1 MELLYI
7 CSPGNPT
14 GHLISDTQ
22 MRKLIE
28 LAHRHDFIIAA
39 DECYAEIYFSDQP
52 RPSSLLA
59 SSNAMGNKDFQRCVV
74 FHSLSK
80 RSNLPGL
87 RSGFVAGDA
96 NIIEQFLRYRTYHGC
111 ALGMHQ
117 QRAST
122 LAWQDEAH
130 VQENR
135 ALYEQKFRT
144 VTKILAPYYDIST
157 TSWWFLSLVT
167 NPHGRHRI
175 LPNPVLH
182 PAHHR
187 DARDISRTSRPGLKP
202 R

>member
-1 MELLYI
+1 MLCRDLL
-7 CSPGNPT
+7 
-14 GHLISDTQ
+14 
-22 MRKLIE
+22 
-28 LAHRHDFIIAA
+28 
-39 DECYAEIYFSDQP
+39 SDQP

-96 NIIEQFLRYRTYHGC
+96 NIIEQFLCYRTYHGC

-122 LAWQDEAH
+122 LAWQDEVH

-144 VTKILAPYYDIST
+144 VTKISRLTMTSVSQPVAFITGYQPPRT
-157 TSWWFLSLVT
+157 TSNSAKPCSPPSTSL
-167 NPHGRHRI
+167 
-175 LPNPVLH
+175 
-182 PAHHR
+182 
-187 DARDISRTSRPGLKP
+187 
-202 R
+202 